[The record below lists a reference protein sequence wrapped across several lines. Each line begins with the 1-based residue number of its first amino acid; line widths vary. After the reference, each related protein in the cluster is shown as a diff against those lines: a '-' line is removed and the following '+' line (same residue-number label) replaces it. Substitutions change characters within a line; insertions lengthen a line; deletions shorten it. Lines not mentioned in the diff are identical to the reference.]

1 MVNERHPQR
10 LLHITDHY
18 ETYPYTGNGDDLG
31 MDNDNNYF
39 SSDLA
44 NNTSH
49 GYFVNRDGRGGSQ
62 WKAWGGN
69 GQTGNYKGGKGN
81 AGMNTKGYSKN
92 NTKGSSYGTLIGK
105 GGRGADLKGKS
116 NRIKLECEAMRCEV
130 STAVG
135 HFCLRH
141 YRELVTEQKIQK
153 KDGSWLKF
161 EDYKSKFRGQKGNAQ
176 RAWETGEYM
185 EAMRIV
191 EHICMMAMEQD
202 DYGYEEQRD
211 YGEDDTPMQVPE
223 ADHYQEHAHN
233 MGTKRLRT
241 EEEVDQRDFFLTRQE
256 DK

>member
-1 MVNERHPQR
+1 
-10 LLHITDHY
+10 
-18 ETYPYTGNGDDLG
+18 

-191 EHICMMAMEQD
+191 DHICMMAMEQD
-202 DYGYEEQRD
+202 DYGNEEQRD
-211 YGEDDTPMQVPE
+211 YGEDDMPMEVSD

-233 MGTKRLRT
+233 MGIKRLRT
-241 EEEVDQRDFFLTRQE
+241 EEEMDQRDFFLTRQE